1 MFDFAM
7 ACNSKTWDKQAS
19 DTASRMYMLAELM
32 PTASAKDIK
41 LIAQKE
47 VTVTFTETDD
57 VLIDTKE
64 PQP

>member
-1 MFDFAM
+1 
-7 ACNSKTWDKQAS
+7 
-19 DTASRMYMLAELM
+19 MYMLATLM

-57 VLIDTKE
+57 VLIDTNE
-64 PQP
+64 PRP